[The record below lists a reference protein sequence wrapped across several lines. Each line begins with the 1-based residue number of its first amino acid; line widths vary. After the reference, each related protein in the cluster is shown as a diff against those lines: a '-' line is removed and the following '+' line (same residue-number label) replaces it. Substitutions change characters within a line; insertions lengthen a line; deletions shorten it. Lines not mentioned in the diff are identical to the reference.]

1 MEAELEHNIWKTG
14 LELAQ
19 RVVPFCLCTVI
30 ESTGSVPRRAGS
42 SMIVCS
48 DGSTVGTVG
57 GGAVERLARD
67 EALRAIAEGKPRL
80 RTFDL
85 NDPDAEDTGAVCGG
99 SVTLFFNVHAAA
111 HVAHVFGAGHV
122 ALPTVK
128 LLASVGYAV
137 KLYDESAEH
146 ANRER
151 FPDAIEIRIGDL
163 AKLAAQADVRPQDS
177 VVILTASHETD
188 FEIVRAFKNRLPA
201 YLGVIGSKAKSRHY
215 RKLLAEEGWPPSEIE
230 RIHSPIGMEI
240 GSRTPEEIA
249 VSIVAQM
256 ISLRGPSE

>member
-1 MEAELEHNIWKTG
+1 
-14 LELAQ
+14 LAQ

-42 SMIVCS
+42 SMIVQS

-57 GGAVERLARD
+57 GGTVERLARD

-85 NDPDAEDTGAVCGG
+85 NDPDAEDTGAICGG
-99 SVTLFFNVHAAA
+99 SVTIFFNMHAAA

-128 LLASVGYAV
+128 LLAAVGYAV
-137 KLYDESAEH
+137 KLYDESAAH

-151 FPDAIEIRIGDL
+151 FPEAVEIRIGDL
-163 AKLAAQADVRPQDS
+163 ANLAAEAGVRPEDS

-201 YLGVIGSKAKSRHY
+201 YLGVIGSKAKALHY
-215 RKLLAEEGWPPSEIE
+215 RKLLAEEGWAENEIAG
-230 RIHSPIGMEI
+230 IYSPIGLEI
-240 GSRTPEEIA
+240 GSRSPEEIA

>member
-1 MEAELEHNIWKTG
+1 
-14 LELAQ
+14 
-19 RVVPFCLCTVI
+19 
-30 ESTGSVPRRAGS
+30 
-42 SMIVCS
+42 MIVKS

-67 EALRAIAEGKPRL
+67 EALHALADGKPRL
-80 RTFDL
+80 RTFNLD
-85 NDPDAEDTGAVCGG
+85 DAEGRATGAVCGG
-99 SVTLFFNVHAAA
+99 SVTLFFNVHTAA

-137 KLYDESAEH
+137 KLYDVSAGQ
-146 ANRER
+146 ANHER
-151 FPDAIEIRIGDL
+151 FPDAIEIRVGDL
-163 AKLAAQADVRPQDS
+163 VKLAVEANVRAQDS
-177 VVILTASHETD
+177 VVILTSSHETD
-188 FEIVRAFKNRLPA
+188 FQVVRTFKNRLPA
-201 YLGVIGSKAKSRHY
+201 YLGVIGSKNKAVHY
-215 RKLLAEEGWPPSEIE
+215 RKLLAEEGWPENEIA
-230 RIHSPIGMEI
+230 RIHSPIGLEI

>member
-1 MEAELEHNIWKTG
+1 
-14 LELAQ
+14 
-19 RVVPFCLCTVI
+19 
-30 ESTGSVPRRAGS
+30 
-42 SMIVCS
+42 MIVKN

-57 GGAVERLARD
+57 GGSVERLARE
-67 EALRAIAEGKPRL
+67 EALRVIAEGKPRL

-85 NDPDAEDTGAVCGG
+85 NDPEAEDTGAVCGG
-99 SVTLFFNVHAAA
+99 SVTLFFNVNPAAR
-111 HVAHVFGAGHV
+111 VAHVFGAGHV

-137 KLYDESAEH
+137 KLYDESARH

-151 FPDAIEIRIGDL
+151 FPDAVEIRIGDL
-163 AKLAAQADVRPQDS
+163 PKLGDAADVSPQDS

-188 FEIVRAFKNRLPA
+188 FQIVRAFKNRLPA
-201 YLGVIGSKAKSRHY
+201 YLGVIGSQTKAAHY
-215 RKLLAEEGWPPSEIE
+215 RKLLAEEGWPQSEIA
-230 RIHSPIGMEI
+230 RIRTPIGLEI

>member
-1 MEAELEHNIWKTG
+1 
-14 LELAQ
+14 
-19 RVVPFCLCTVI
+19 
-30 ESTGSVPRRAGS
+30 
-42 SMIVCS
+42 MIVKS

-67 EALRAIAEGKPRL
+67 EALRAMAEGKPCL
-80 RTFDL
+80 RTFNLD
-85 NDPDAEDTGAVCGG
+85 DAEGKDTGAVCGG
-99 SVTLFFNVHAAA
+99 SVTLFFNVNFAAR
-111 HVAHVFGAGHV
+111 VAHVFGAGHV
-122 ALPTVK
+122 ALPTVR
-128 LLASVGYAV
+128 LLASVGCAV

-188 FEIVRAFKNRLPA
+188 FEIVRAFKNRLPT
-201 YLGVIGSKAKSRHY
+201 YLGVIGSKAKAAHY
-215 RKLLAEEGWPPSEIE
+215 RKRLAEEGWPESEIA
-230 RIHSPIGMEI
+230 RIHSPIGLEI

-249 VSIVAQM
+249 VSIVAEI

>member
-1 MEAELEHNIWKTG
+1 MEHNIWKTG

-19 RVVPFCLCTVI
+19 RVASFCLCTVI

-42 SMIVCS
+42 SMIVRS
-48 DGSTVGTVG
+48 DGSTMGTVG
-57 GGAVERLARD
+57 GGAVERLARE

-85 NDPDAEDTGAVCGG
+85 NDPDAEDTAAVCGG

-111 HVAHVFGAGHV
+111 RVAHVFGAGHV
-122 ALPTVK
+122 ALPTVR

-137 KLYDESAEH
+137 KLYDESAQH

-151 FPDAIEIRIGDL
+151 FPDAVEIRIGDL
-163 AKLAAQADVRPQDS
+163 AKLSVEADVRPPDA

-201 YLGVIGSKAKSRHY
+201 YLGVIGSKAKARHY
-215 RKLLAEEGWPPSEIE
+215 RQLLAEEGWPQSEIE
-230 RIHSPIGMEI
+230 RIHSPIGLDI

>member
-1 MEAELEHNIWKTG
+1 MERKIWKAG
-14 LELAQ
+14 LEFAQ
-19 RVVPFCLCTVI
+19 RSASFCLCTVI
-30 ESTGSVPRRAGS
+30 ESSGSVPRRAGA
-42 SMIVCS
+42 SMLVAA
-48 DGSTVGTVG
+48 DGSTVGTIG
-57 GGAVERLARD
+57 GGTVERLAAD
-67 EALRAIAEGKPRL
+67 EALRAIAGGQPRL

-85 NDPDAEDTGAVCGG
+85 NDPDAEDTGAICGG
-99 SVTLFFNVHAAA
+99 SVTIFFNVQRAA

-122 ALPTVK
+122 ALPTAR
-128 LLASVGYAV
+128 LLASVAYAV

-151 FPDAIEIRIGDL
+151 FPDAVEIHIGDL
-163 AKLAAQADVRPQDS
+163 PKLAAEADVRPEDS

-188 FEIVRAFKNRLPA
+188 FEIVRAFRNRLPA
-201 YLGVIGSKAKSRHY
+201 FLGVIGSKAKALHY
-215 RKLLAEEGWPPSEIE
+215 RKLLAEEGWPPSEIA
-230 RIHSPIGMEI
+230 RIHSPIGLEI